1 MRLVFL
7 YKTGYAENMIFEQTI
22 EIPELSS
29 APVVMQFLQN
39 RSPFVELPLPQKLPA
54 GKFRLE
60 LIVTPETGGH
70 RLELARQAT
79 GESEGSPPEKH
90 ESWESLC
97 GAAKDS
103 KLSLE
108 RFMEMQREDIEL
120 ENKIDERQWGAKW

>member
-1 MRLVFL
+1 
-7 YKTGYAENMIFEQTI
+7 MIFEQTI
-22 EIPELSS
+22 KIPELSGET
-29 APVVMQFLQN
+29 PVIMQFLQN

-60 LIVTPETGGH
+60 LIVTPETDSH
-70 RLELARQAT
+70 R
-79 GESEGSPPEKH
+79 PEKH

-103 KLSLE
+103 KLTLD

-120 ENKIDERQWGAKW
+120 ENEIDERQWGSKW